1 LGEGLSFPL
10 ATLGEKMNKDQIKN
24 YMKFTNEIETTP
36 GARLRFCQ
44 DNLKALIQFAMEC
57 IEKEKPK
64 TKNEKKLS
72 A

>member
-1 LGEGLSFPL
+1 
-10 ATLGEKMNKDQIKN
+10 
-24 YMKFTNEIETTP
+24 MKFTNEIETTP